1 MTRKICILYTETN
14 GLHNTDENVSKK
26 NLFEFGRLVALNYII
41 GTREGNEFKVIK
53 KVREILKPKCI
64 NFKKEAIKI
73 HGIKQ
78 KKAEKRGVDNCV
90 IMKNLEKDLEKVG
103 VIVSHNLPFH
113 IKTLQVECFRTCTY
127 INFDKYI
134 LIDTINFF
142 HKYEFL
148 KLKDLSKKVLG
159 KSYTDK
165 KAKFNTT
172 IIQKIFLELYNQY
185 EKSVKVYN

>member
-1 MTRKICILYTETN
+1 MTKLICFLYTETN
-14 GLHNTDENVSKK
+14 GLHNTNDDVSKK
-26 NLFEFGRLVALNYII
+26 NIFEFGRLVTLNYII
-41 GTREGNEFKVIK
+41 GKREGDTFIEIK

-64 NFKKEAIKI
+64 NFNEEAVKI
-73 HGIKQ
+73 HGITQ
-78 KKAEKRGVDNCV
+78 KKADKKGVDNCV
-90 IMKNLEKDLEKVG
+90 VMNNLLRDLEKVS

-134 LIDTINFF
+134 LIDTVNFF

-165 KAKFNTT
+165 KQKFNTT
-172 IIQKIFLELYNQY
+172 IIKEIFLELYSQY
-185 EKSVKVYN
+185 ENSIKT